1 MDNKNILL
9 AALGVGL
16 TGGIVYYLSQILP
29 KKNRESLVAS
39 RDQVLKMIKE
49 YKRASLRVFVQTA
62 EIVKRIKQQNGGTD
76 ILKEGIS
83 IKDIVQNNILN
94 DLTQE
99 REYIA
104 KRYNI
109 TLQEFDDFYS
119 IQYRDD
125 KKIQEVCIQIQQ
137 AFENSLQGIPPSL
150 EVSQQVKQQ
159 FSEDRVIE
167 LQKKILKA
175 QSKQFNKV
183 FKDIKQETQKDDV
196 DIEGELFKQKIR
208 DLDIHQLKT
217 DLLKKEGFEF
227 EPESPCETFEKLSFQ
242 YKKTSK
248 DYETKLSQVI
258 NIYNKIKSDMLY
270 SKLDDTYIEMIF
282 N

>member
-1 MDNKNILL
+1 MDNKNIIIT
-9 AALGVGL
+9 ALGVGL
-16 TGGIVYYLSQILP
+16 TGGIIYYLSKFLKSEP
-29 KKNRESLVAS
+29 LGFS

-62 EIVKRIKQQNGGTD
+62 EIVKRIKDQNGGKDT
-76 ILKEGIS
+76 LKEGIT
-83 IKDIVQNNILN
+83 IKDVVKDNIMN
-94 DLTQE
+94 DLIQE

-109 TLQEFDDFYS
+109 SLEQFDNYYS
-119 IQYRDD
+119 IQYGGD
-125 KKIQEVCIQIQQ
+125 KEIQEVCNQIQKT
-137 AFENSLQGIPPSL
+137 FENSLLGIPPSL
-150 EVSQQVKQQ
+150 EVSQQVKEK
-159 FSEDRVIE
+159 FSEDKVIE
-167 LQKKILKA
+167 MQKKILKA
-175 QSKQFNKV
+175 QSKQFNNV
-183 FKDIKQETQKDDV
+183 FKDIKQETQQDHV
-196 DIEGELFKQKIR
+196 DIESDLFKQKIR

-248 DYETKLSQVI
+248 DYEIKLSQVI

-270 SKLDDTYIEMIF
+270 SKVDDTYIDMIF

>member
-16 TGGIVYYLSQILP
+16 TGGIIYYFSQLLP
-29 KKNRESLVAS
+29 KNKVRSAIIS

-49 YKRASLRVFVQTA
+49 YKRASLKVFVQTA
-62 EIVKRIKQQNGGTD
+62 EIVKRIKVQNGGND
-76 ILKEGIS
+76 VLKEGVS

-104 KRYNI
+104 KRYNMS
-109 TLQEFDDFYS
+109 LQEFDDLFS
-119 IQYRDD
+119 VQYKDD
-125 KKIQEVCIQIQQ
+125 QKIQEVCTQIEQT
-137 AFENSLQGIPPSL
+137 FENSLQGISPSL
-150 EVSQQVKQQ
+150 EVSQQVKQK
-159 FSEDRVIE
+159 FSEDKVIE
-167 LQKKILKA
+167 MQKSILRA

-183 FKDIKQETQKDDV
+183 FKEIKQETQKDDV
-196 DIEGELFKQKIR
+196 DTQSELFKQKIR

-248 DYETKLSQVI
+248 DYEIKLSQVI
-258 NIYNKIKSDMLY
+258 SIYNKIKSDMLY
-270 SKLDDTYIEMIF
+270 SKVDDTYIDMIF